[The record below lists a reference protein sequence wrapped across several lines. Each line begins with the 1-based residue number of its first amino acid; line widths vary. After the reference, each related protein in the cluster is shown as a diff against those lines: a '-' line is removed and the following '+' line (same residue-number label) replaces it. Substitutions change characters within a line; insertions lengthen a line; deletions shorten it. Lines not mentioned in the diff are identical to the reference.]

1 MQLQEF
7 LRFLT
12 IPFAGFN
19 FIDIAIIIIIL
30 VYVFEGYAL
39 GFIRGFADF
48 ITFILSF
55 LFGLTF
61 YATIGDLLVSNLKI
75 PAEFGNALGFFLG
88 AFLCEVI
95 LSIIFRKLLLPYFL
109 DKTSRSNYSFGKE
122 TASRAIFGTF
132 GDIASLPYVR
142 QAQSTKYYSQ
152 RTEKLLGIIPGI
164 LSALTL
170 LAFVLTMIVALPLSP
185 FLKDSVAKSKLG
197 NPLVSNITGFDK
209 KINNI
214 FGGTVN
220 DALTFLTVEPESQ
233 ELLKLNFSTDNVTVD
248 QASEAQMFTDVNSQR
263 ASKGIGALTLD
274 QALTAVARAHCKDM
288 FAKGYFSHYTP
299 DGKSPFDRMAEAD
312 IQFTN
317 AGENL
322 ALAPD
327 EGLAMQGLM
336 NSPGHRANILSKNYN
351 KIGIGVIDSGIY
363 GEMFC
368 QEFTN

>member
-48 ITFILSF
+48 ITFLLSF

-61 YATIGDLLVSNLKI
+61 YSTIGDLLVSSIKI
-75 PAEFGNALGFFLG
+75 PAGFGNAVGFFLG
-88 AFLCEVI
+88 AFLCEIALTVF
-95 LSIIFRKLLLPYFL
+95 LRAFVLPTVLQRAAGY
-109 DKTSRSNYSFGKE
+109 KYSPK
-122 TASRAIFGTF
+122 
-132 GDIASLPYVR
+132 
-142 QAQSTKYYSQ
+142 
-152 RTEKLLGIIPGI
+152 TEKVLGIIPGV
-164 LSALTL
+164 LSAVTL

-185 FLKDSVAKSKLG
+185 FLKDSVVTSKLG

-248 QASEAQMFTDVNSQR
+248 EASEAQMLVDVNSQR
-263 ASKGIGALTLD
+263 SSKGIGKLTLD
-274 QALTAVARAHCKDM
+274 QTLTSVARAHCKNM
-288 FAKGYFSHYTP
+288 FSKGYFSHYTP

-327 EGLAMQGLM
+327 EELAMQGLM

-351 KIGIGVIDSGIY
+351 KVGIGVIDSGIY